1 MIVNLSRLR
10 LAEIKKRGGFKG
22 VSWDV
27 VKRNAQKVFS
37 ESQRDSVPQPRVART
52 ALPWETIT

>member
-1 MIVNLSRLR
+1 MHTADDREFVRLR

-27 VKRNAQKVFS
+27 VKRNAQK
-37 ESQRDSVPQPRVART
+37 A
-52 ALPWETIT
+52 ALKK